1 MESVIGSEKQPYLFR
16 VCAVKKGALL
26 LPEGAPSLR
35 WQAAPRSWEP
45 LFLRPRAGWE
55 AGFTSRSSIAK
66 FFEKGLVISVN
77 ESQLGLF
84 YGLSFL
90 CVAIAFAFAA
100 YLYLWVKK
108 QKTENAKI
116 QEVSLLI
123 KQGANTFMRREY
135 LVLAKFAVVAAVVIL
150 VLLPSPI
157 WTGNIVDNISMAIA
171 YLCGTA
177 LSAIAGKIGILVATL
192 SNGRTA
198 EAAQK
203 GIKPAFLIGFRGGAV
218 MGLLVVGCSLL
229 GVAAVLL
236 VTGDSSILLGF
247 SFGASSLALFAKAG
261 GGIFTKTAD
270 VSADLTGKVEL
281 GIPED
286 DPRNP
291 AVIADNVGDNVGDVA
306 GMGADLFD
314 SNVAA
319 MASALVLAQSLSGG
333 DFNNVSM
340 VFCYA
345 ILGLFASIIGI
356 ATARVGKKGD
366 PTTAL
371 NSSTYV
377 TTAIYLVLTA
387 GATALFPG
395 FSWRIWGA
403 AAVGLLVGVII
414 GITTDYFTDDSKSPV
429 KKVAKASSSGPAF
442 TVLSGISYGFISA
455 LPAMVG
461 IAISA
466 LIAYKLCEPMGEGY
480 AIFGISMAAV
490 GMLSIVGMI
499 ISNDAYGPIVDNARG
514 LAEMGGLGEETIRTA
529 DELDSAGNTVKA
541 VTKGFSISAAGLTV
555 ISLLGAFMSEAND
568 ALAAAGRELITG
580 FDIMSPTVFFG
591 VLVGAVVPAVFSA
604 MLILGVDKNAQRM
617 VAEIHRQFNSIKGL
631 REGKPGV
638 KPEYDKCIDI
648 ATSGSLRELI
658 PAGLMSIIATVVVG
672 FIGGPSAIGGFLLGN
687 IVSGLLLALFM
698 SNAGGL
704 WDNCKKYIEAGAEG
718 GKGSDS
724 HKAAVIG
731 DTVGDPFKDTA
742 GPSINTQITVV
753 SLVSSLLSSVFVMF
767 SFFS

>member
-1 MESVIGSEKQPYLFR
+1 MEP
-16 VCAVKKGALL
+16 
-26 LPEGAPSLR
+26 
-35 WQAAPRSWEP
+35 
-45 LFLRPRAGWE
+45 
-55 AGFTSRSSIAK
+55 
-66 FFEKGLVISVN
+66 
-77 ESQLGLF
+77 QLSLF
-84 YGLSFL
+84 YGLSIL
-90 CVAIAFAFAA
+90 TAAIAFAFAV
-100 YLYLWVKK
+100 YLYLWVKR
-108 QKTENAKI
+108 QPQQNDTIRDVAT
-116 QEVSLLI
+116 LI
-123 KQGANTFMRREY
+123 REGANTFMNREY
-135 LVLAKFAVVAAVVIL
+135 KILAIFAAVAALLIFL
-150 VLLPSPI
+150 FLPSPI
-157 WTGNIVDNISMAIA
+157 WKGGAVDNVSMALAYIA
-171 YLCGTA
+171 GTV
-177 LSAIAGKIGILVATL
+177 LSAIAGKIGVLVASL
-192 SNGRTA
+192 SNGRSA
-198 EAAQK
+198 EAAQQ

-229 GVAAVLL
+229 GVSAVLML
-236 VTGDSSILLGF
+236 VGDASILLGF

-319 MASALVLAQSLSGG
+319 MTSALVIAQSLTG
-333 DFNNVSM
+333 DFSNVSM

-345 ILGLFASIIGI
+345 LLGLLASIIGI
-356 ATARVGKKGD
+356 ATARIGKNGS
-366 PTTAL
+366 PTKAL

-377 TTAIYLVLTA
+377 TTGIFMALTA
-387 GATALFPG
+387 IATALFEG

-403 AAVGLLVGVII
+403 STTGLLVGVII
-414 GITTDYFTDDSKSPV
+414 GITTDYFTDDTMPIV
-429 KKVAKASSSGPAF
+429 HKVAHASKSGPAF
-442 TVLSGISYGFISA
+442 TILSGVSYGFISA
-455 LPAMVG
+455 LPAMIG

-466 LIAYKLCEPMGEGY
+466 LVAYKLCAPMGEGY

-514 LAEMGGLGEETIRTA
+514 LAEMGGLGEETIRIA

-541 VTKGFSISAAGLTV
+541 VTKGFSIGAAGLTV
-555 ISLLGAFMSEAND
+555 ISLLGAFMSEVNV
-568 ALAAAGRELITG
+568 ALAAKGLAPITG
-580 FDIMSPTVFFG
+580 FDLMDPNVFFG
-591 VLVGAVVPAVFSA
+591 IMIGAAIPAVFSA

-617 VAEIHRQFNSIKGL
+617 VAEIHRQFDTIVGL
-631 REGKPGV
+631 REGVPGV
-638 KPEYDKCIDI
+638 KPEYGKCIDI
-648 ATSGSLRELI
+648 AAAGALKELI
-658 PAGLMSIIATVVVG
+658 PAGLMSILATVIVG
-672 FIGGPSAIGGFLLGN
+672 FIGGPRAVGGFLLGN

-704 WDNCKKYIEAGAEG
+704 WDNSKKYVEAGNEG
-718 GKGSDS
+718 GKGSEA
-724 HKAAVIG
+724 HKSAVIG

-753 SLVSSLLSSVFVMF
+753 SLVASLLSSLFVSF
-767 SFFS
+767 SLFV